1 MSRNPSVDWLTLKR
15 EYVYA
20 KPNDN
25 VTLSTLAVKHGI
37 ARSGLAARAAGAKD
51 EQSWFD
57 EREEFRSRLNE
68 KTLEALADKWA
79 AFETEAREKRMQTA
93 NAVLDNFIA
102 QLAPVDE
109 QGNPLPS
116 KVKIASKDAVE
127 WIGVMRQEFAE
138 VRNAGANAKVV
149 DGTAVEMDRDEAKEA
164 YESAMKLLEAG
175 KNGAES
181 AA

>member
-25 VTLSTLAVKHGI
+25 VTLTTLAVKHGI

-51 EQSWFD
+51 EPSWYD

-79 AFETEAREKRMQTA
+79 AYETEAREKLMQTA
-93 NAVLDNFIA
+93 NAVLDNFIL
-102 QLAPVDE
+102 QLVPPDGE
-109 QGNPLPS
+109 T
-116 KVKIASKDAVE
+116 VKLKISAKDAVE
-127 WIGVMRQEFAE
+127 WSRVMRDLFDE
-138 VRNAGANAKVV
+138 VRNAGTGARVV
-149 DGTAVEMDRDEAKEA
+149 DGQAVDMTEDVAKEA
-164 YESAMKLLEAG
+164 YDSAMKLLEAG